1 MAWTEA
7 EDLVDSHVRDGSHPA
22 RTGTSLLAAN
32 PLITFWSTVIG
43 KKVVMAM
50 TGAVLVAFV
59 IVHMLGNLKMFV
71 GPQEI
76 NAHAVFLRE
85 VGRAELGYGGLL

>member
-1 MAWTEA
+1 MGWTEA
-7 EDLVDSHVRDGSHPA
+7 EDLVDSHVQDSSHPA
-22 RTGTSLLAAN
+22 RTAMSVCVTN

-43 KKVVMAM
+43 KKVVMAV
-50 TGAVLVAFV
+50 TGTVLVAFV
-59 IVHMLGNLKMFV
+59 IMHMLGNLKMFV